1 MYRQYIWW
9 ILLFSTTSCK
19 SDDRFVSRKCCKSGQ
34 ALDWKNKYCIQDSR
48 GGGNGSAFFQTITI
62 SKDKQTIR
70 EDRVVK
76 LYESEGELAWDC
88 TSDQRLVYSK
98 SVSGLFFNESMESI
112 GFLEFGIGRMYGY
125 KDFCMD
131 SADIKGKQRFLVMV
145 CPKCKEN
152 CVSLCDHNHDITK
165 ESKKQPF
172 TLQGKNYTK
181 VMSELHCDKTKL
193 DEERFEEDYYAS
205 LPLSDYCFKQ
215 EKNETKTYLVCI
227 HRVVSTTNRY
237 MELVLCA
244 LSFLS
249 LSIIIIIHIIIREFR
264 KQPGTKIK
272 VGIFWNLMVL
282 FLVLFITKLKDFRYI
297 NYSLCVGGGIAIQF
311 FGLSAFFWMTTL
323 GYDVW
328 QRLRA
333 MRMPEESNLHSVR
346 KYILFSVGGPV
357 VISSITLILQLYTE
371 KTSEQT
377 QTTRSLGG
385 GVFDEAKPYIYNTHP
400 GIGVQSCFLNSHL
413 PKIIYFHSEMLLLL
427 VANMFFF
434 LAICYNFFLGTWR
447 SRSQAFRRNYRQ
459 KVGVLVQIFTFMG
472 IFWLT
477 ENVQAFLHWNGIYS
491 RWFFILDAL
500 NLLTGFFLLL
510 LFLSLKT
517 NRQTVAAAIRELKTE
532 RVRQLFD
539 SQKSQRTNRSRLSV
553 STPDTILRSRNA
565 SGITVLGGSSAA
577 QETPSPQP
585 DFNQPTYL
593 KPDPPKPNQPDLTQA
608 YHTNR
613 NFQVDQVEMLQTTT
627 EPVDL

>member
-1 MYRQYIWW
+1 
-9 ILLFSTTSCK
+9 
-19 SDDRFVSRKCCKSGQ
+19 
-34 ALDWKNKYCIQDSR
+34 
-48 GGGNGSAFFQTITI
+48 
-62 SKDKQTIR
+62 
-70 EDRVVK
+70 
-76 LYESEGELAWDC
+76 
-88 TSDQRLVYSK
+88 
-98 SVSGLFFNESMESI
+98 
-112 GFLEFGIGRMYGY
+112 
-125 KDFCMD
+125 
-131 SADIKGKQRFLVMV
+131 
-145 CPKCKEN
+145 
-152 CVSLCDHNHDITK
+152 
-165 ESKKQPF
+165 
-172 TLQGKNYTK
+172 
-181 VMSELHCDKTKL
+181 
-193 DEERFEEDYYAS
+193 
-205 LPLSDYCFKQ
+205 
-215 EKNETKTYLVCI
+215 
-227 HRVVSTTNRY
+227 
-237 MELVLCA
+237 
-244 LSFLS
+244 
-249 LSIIIIIHIIIREFR
+249 
-264 KQPGTKIK
+264 
-272 VGIFWNLMVL
+272 
-282 FLVLFITKLKDFRYI
+282 
-297 NYSLCVGGGIAIQF
+297 
-311 FGLSAFFWMTTL
+311 
-323 GYDVW
+323 
-328 QRLRA
+328 
-333 MRMPEESNLHSVR
+333 MPEESNLHSVR
-346 KYILFSVGGPV
+346 KYIIFSVGGPV
-357 VISSITLILQLYTE
+357 VISSITLILQLHTE

-491 RWFFILDAL
+491 KWFFILDAL

-577 QETPSPQP
+577 QDTPSPQP

-593 KPDPPKPNQPDLTQA
+593 KPDPPKPNQPDHTQA

-613 NFQVDQVEMLQTTT
+613 NFQADQVEMLQTTT